1 MKLVIITWAA
11 FFLRQKPVSTR
22 AKPAC
27 MNITRN
33 PVTRVQAKLMAILFL
48 PTASVT
54 AFAWPCSTPMSA
66 ELPVTSPQ
74 GSPAAELDATLPP
87 QGGGAS
93 WAWAACAQRPSNAT
107 TTTMSSAAPR
117 MRGSTTF
124 LLDKMRRSAGT
135 PTMND
140 RTPSN
145 ASSSRVA
152 PASASRPAGTPPGD
166 VAAGPALPL
175 ELHQAPDL
183 DAVRADVGLDV
194 GGHATNGGQVD
205 AEDLRAPVE
214 GGGDR
219 PVAIGVVAFPGSHRS
234 SLVERVFDFE
244 CRRELPQRWRPSPG
258 SSTSSVADLPA
269 ALLLHLED
277 AERVLARVDDPRRPG
292 KPDVGDAVLG
302 LQARQVVVLHLDAA

>member
-54 AFAWPCSTPMSA
+54 AFAWPCSTPMAA

-74 GSPAAELDATLPP
+74 GSPAPEPNATLPP

-152 PASASRPAGTPPGD
+152 PASASRPA
-166 VAAGPALPL
+166 
-175 ELHQAPDL
+175 
-183 DAVRADVGLDV
+183 VGLDV